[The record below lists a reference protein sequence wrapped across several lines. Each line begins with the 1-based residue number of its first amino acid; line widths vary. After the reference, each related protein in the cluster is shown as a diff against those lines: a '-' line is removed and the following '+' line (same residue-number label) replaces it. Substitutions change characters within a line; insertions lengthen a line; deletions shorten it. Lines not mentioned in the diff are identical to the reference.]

1 MTHYF
6 LSDTPELE
14 TAVESYTTEGEG
26 SEYTWSRQTSPN
38 LPDDFEPPLA
48 SETGIVPMIQLA
60 HEHRDQ
66 TEGEDAAYQHDEM
79 QAAPKP
85 VRSRTNHDR
94 HAPKIM
100 IVEDTIELAEVIQA
114 TLERANMVTYHE
126 THADR
131 AMALIIEQH
140 PDLVL
145 LDLGL
150 PDTSG
155 WKILDAMREH
165 YAEVKMEM
173 PIVIIIT
180 AYGDPANRLVG
191 KLQNIHSYVLKPFT
205 ADEIER
211 VVISALGLG
220 GAAS

>member
-1 MTHYF
+1 MSEDEGGGRTV
-6 LSDTPELE
+6 LLVEDNE
-14 TAVESYTTEGEG
+14 T
-26 SEYTWSRQTSPN
+26 
-38 LPDDFEPPLA
+38 
-48 SETGIVPMIQLA
+48 I
-60 HEHRDQ
+60 
-66 TEGEDAAYQHDEM
+66 
-79 QAAPKP
+79 
-85 VRSRTNHDR
+85 R
-94 HAPKIM
+94 HAFRILL
-100 IVEDTIELAEVIQA
+100 EDSGYAVAEAGSGQEALDRAAAEVP
-114 TLERANMVTYHE
+114 
-126 THADR
+126 
-131 AMALIIEQH
+131 ALI
-140 PDLVL
+140 LM
-145 LDLGL
+145 DLGL

>member
-6 LSDTPELE
+6 LSDTVELE
-14 TAVESYTTEGEG
+14 SAVESSTTVGEG
-26 SEYTWSRQTSPN
+26 FESPWSKQVSAI

-48 SETGIVPMIQLA
+48 SETGILPMVQLA
-60 HEHRDQ
+60 HEHHDH
-66 TEGEDAAYQHDEM
+66 TEGEDADYHQDEI
-79 QAAPKP
+79 QPAPKA
-85 VRSRTNHDR
+85 VRSKKDKHV
-94 HAPKIM
+94 PKVL
-100 IVEDTIELAEVIQA
+100 IVEDTMELAEVIQV
-114 TLERANMVTYHE
+114 TLERANLVTYHE
-126 THADR
+126 IHADR
-131 AMALIIEQH
+131 VMALIVEQH

-165 YAEVKMEM
+165 YAEVQMEM
-173 PIVIIIT
+173 PIVVIIT

-205 ADEIER
+205 ADEIEQ
-211 VVISALGLG
+211 VVVNALN
-220 GAAS
+220 GAS